1 MKVLVVNHGF
11 PPTFNAGSEIYT
23 QTLVEGLCKAGLEVR
38 VFSRFENP
46 FVRDF
51 EVSSKTVQNNGISYQ
66 IDLINVARQK
76 DRYVTTEVDQKF
88 NQILAEFRPNIV
100 HFNHLN
106 HLSLGL
112 ISEAHS
118 TGSKIVFTLHDFWL
132 ACPRGQFLQINYGEA
147 QINRLCHS
155 QEDRKCAVHCY
166 SRYFSG
172 IDHERDIEYWENWVR
187 TRREEIG
194 KLLPK
199 IDLFIS
205 PSEFL
210 GSILKKELGIS
221 NLSILDYGFNL
232 DVLEGRQ
239 RDRGTEIVFGYIGTH
254 IRAKGIHH
262 LIEAFSK
269 VRGSAKLLIFGRERN
284 ETTPY
289 LKELASGLRIEWLP
303 EYQNEDIVEKVFN
316 HVDVIVVPSIWFEN
330 SPLVIHEAL
339 QTRTLVITANVG
351 GMAEFIKD
359 GLNGL
364 TFRHRDI
371 KSLSETMQK
380 VVDNPSLI
388 DDLGQRGYINSPD
401 GNVLSQDMHI
411 EKIIHYYRRLSQ

>member
-51 EVSSKTVQNNGISYQ
+51 EISSMTVQNNGISYHV
-66 IDLINVARQK
+66 DLINVARQK
-76 DRYVTTEVDQKF
+76 DRYVTTEVDRQF
-88 NQILAEFRPNIV
+88 RQILTEFRPNIV

-118 TGSKIVFTLHDFWL
+118 IGSKIVFTLHDFWL

-147 QINRLCHS
+147 HINQLCHG

-166 SRYFSG
+166 SRYFTG
-172 IDHERDIEYWENWVR
+172 IDHEKDIEYWENWVR
-187 TRREEIG
+187 ARREEIG

-269 VRGSAKLLIFGRERN
+269 VRGNVKLLIYGRERN

-289 LKELASGLRIEWLP
+289 LKELSSGLRIEWLP

-351 GMAEFIKD
+351 GMSEFIKD

-364 TFRHRDI
+364 TFKHRDI
-371 KSLSETMQK
+371 KSLRETMQR

-388 DDLGQRGYINSPD
+388 ADLGQRGYLNSPD

-411 EKIIHYYRRLSQ
+411 EKIIHHYRRLSQ